1 MLFYQDLDL
10 RGDFSALEAHDE
22 HLAHGSAASISIIE
36 RYRWLG
42 DGSHRS
48 KSSHTGDSVLTGVD
62 GLPGVNKLAISAT
75 VKQQL
80 EISHYYRC
88 RWDGKEKGRVQSSH
102 GSCSETS
109 RTNNRPAEIQ
119 ARVHFDCSRSSLNLE
134 GATLAWLTK
143 QECRTDPL

>member
-36 RYRWLG
+36 RYRWLD

-62 GLPGVNKLAISAT
+62 GLPGVNKLAILAT

-80 EISHYYRC
+80 KIYHYRC
-88 RWDGKEKGRVQSSH
+88 RWDGKKKVVYS
-102 GSCSETS
+102 
-109 RTNNRPAEIQ
+109 Q
-119 ARVHFDCSRSSLNLE
+119 ATAAAV
-134 GATLAWLTK
+134 K
-143 QECRTDPL
+143 PQ